1 MVMKAGYTTGPGIH
15 LLVEILGVRGV
26 LAQVLGVVEGALA
39 VVAER
44 RLGTL
49 PNQVL
54 QKKKYF

>member
-1 MVMKAGYTTGPGIH
+1 MLT
-15 LLVEILGVRGV
+15 
-26 LAQVLGVVEGALA
+26 QVLGVVEGALA